1 MFVSSAMDPDYELSD
16 SVREEANKRR
26 EKEKCEQIEKA
37 RAKIHED
44 FQKEFEQREEQ
55 IIEIQNRITCL
66 AKTLHVLRY
75 VLVSNYYN
83 KQETQQHLSEEELK
97 LVDNQ
102 PRLHPAVKRLTSE
115 SELSNL
121 DFSKRK
127 TRRTQKFNQV
137 LSIDME
143 EKLESNEDKKEPLAP
158 IINSNLNV
166 KQMDESVS
174 VPRNRQMTK
183 RRIIVG
189 NISKW
194 IPSDNTEDNSTHKW
208 MVYIRGPPERPRI
221 DDFIKKIVFHLHP
234 SYQPHDVIDI
244 AEHPFH
250 LTRRGWGEFPMR
262 CQLVFKNQLN
272 KPVDVIHHLKL
283 DKTYSGRQTLGNESI
298 VELTLYDENAPL
310 VDHQATN
317 TESKITQDSPQTCIP
332 KRETS
337 KITKQ
342 LLVDD
347 FSHSVTIK
355 NEILDPSYMDVENI
369 DILETSVPDE
379 RDVEK
384 NEPVDVYYEHCPAL
398 SDHTYSMKVVR
409 SY

>member
-1 MFVSSAMDPDYELSD
+1 M
-16 SVREEANKRR
+16 
-26 EKEKCEQIEKA
+26 
-37 RAKIHED
+37 
-44 FQKEFEQREEQ
+44 
-55 IIEIQNRITCL
+55 
-66 AKTLHVLRY
+66 LRY

-137 LSIDME
+137 MSIDME

-244 AEHPFH
+244 A
-250 LTRRGWGEFPMR
+250 
-262 CQLVFKNQLN
+262 
-272 KPVDVIHHLKL
+272 
-283 DKTYSGRQTLGNESI
+283 
-298 VELTLYDENAPL
+298 
-310 VDHQATN
+310 
-317 TESKITQDSPQTCIP
+317 
-332 KRETS
+332 
-337 KITKQ
+337 
-342 LLVDD
+342 
-347 FSHSVTIK
+347 
-355 NEILDPSYMDVENI
+355 
-369 DILETSVPDE
+369 
-379 RDVEK
+379 
-384 NEPVDVYYEHCPAL
+384 
-398 SDHTYSMKVVR
+398 
-409 SY
+409 

>member
-1 MFVSSAMDPDYELSD
+1 
-16 SVREEANKRR
+16 
-26 EKEKCEQIEKA
+26 
-37 RAKIHED
+37 
-44 FQKEFEQREEQ
+44 
-55 IIEIQNRITCL
+55 
-66 AKTLHVLRY
+66 
-75 VLVSNYYN
+75 
-83 KQETQQHLSEEELK
+83 
-97 LVDNQ
+97 
-102 PRLHPAVKRLTSE
+102 
-115 SELSNL
+115 
-121 DFSKRK
+121 
-127 TRRTQKFNQV
+127 
-137 LSIDME
+137 
-143 EKLESNEDKKEPLAP
+143 
-158 IINSNLNV
+158 
-166 KQMDESVS
+166 
-174 VPRNRQMTK
+174 
-183 RRIIVG
+183 
-189 NISKW
+189 
-194 IPSDNTEDNSTHKW
+194 
-208 MVYIRGPPERPRI
+208 
-221 DDFIKKIVFHLHP
+221 
-234 SYQPHDVIDI
+234 
-244 AEHPFH
+244 
-250 LTRRGWGEFPMR
+250 MR

-310 VDHQATN
+310 VDHQTTN

-384 NEPVDVYYEHCPAL
+384 NEPVDAYYEHCPAL